1 MSVSKQ
7 NPSSAGI
14 QVIARNR
21 SATYHYHILERFEA
35 GLVLRGTEVKTLRAG
50 AVTMRDA
57 YAEVR
62 GTEVWLQN
70 CHLPEYLPGGP
81 FNHTALRARKLLLN
95 RREIDK
101 LAGMVQQKGLTLV
114 PLSLYF
120 KNGYVKC
127 EIGLARGK
135 QLHDKR
141 QSERDKEAR
150 KEASD
155 AMYRYRRR

>member
-1 MSVSKQ
+1 MSKQ
-7 NPSSAGI
+7 NPSSNAI

-21 SATYHYHILERFEA
+21 PATYHYHILERFEA
-35 GLVLRGTEVKTLRAG
+35 GVVLRGTEVKTLRNG
-50 AVTMRDA
+50 TVTMRDA
-57 YAEVR
+57 YAEVK
-62 GTEVWLQN
+62 GGELWLQN

-81 FNHTALRARKLLLN
+81 SNHETLRSRKLLMH

-101 LAGMVQQKGLTLV
+101 LAGLVQQKGLTLV

-120 KNGYVKC
+120 KDGRVKC
-127 EIGLARGK
+127 EIGVARGK

-141 QSERDKEAR
+141 QTERDKEAR
-150 KEASD
+150 REASE